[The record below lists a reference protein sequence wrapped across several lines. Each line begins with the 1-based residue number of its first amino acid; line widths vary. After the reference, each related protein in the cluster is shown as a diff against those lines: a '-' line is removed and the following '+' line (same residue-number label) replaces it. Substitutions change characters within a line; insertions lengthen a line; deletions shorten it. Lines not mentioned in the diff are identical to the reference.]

1 MIHMFRVKHQGTP
14 GCLFIDGFI
23 WIMCFGASLIVT
35 IRAAHNAGLV
45 RDYSALMQ
53 PGTSSAVTAILIL
66 SYLAFSLASLEIIID
81 IIQPPPSPKITPF
94 VPYTDGPP
102 RHRVVFHKNHRPLK
116 IIDIPQNTDPYYWKN
131 QSSKEKERCASSK
144 SQCPA
149 PPPPAYTR
157 HHKQH
162 VRIDE
167 AWSMA

>member
-1 MIHMFRVKHQGTP
+1 M
-14 GCLFIDGFI
+14 
-23 WIMCFGASLIVT
+23 
-35 IRAAHNAGLV
+35 

-66 SYLAFSLASLEIIID
+66 SYLAFSLGQFVNPASSVLNLTARPASLEIIID